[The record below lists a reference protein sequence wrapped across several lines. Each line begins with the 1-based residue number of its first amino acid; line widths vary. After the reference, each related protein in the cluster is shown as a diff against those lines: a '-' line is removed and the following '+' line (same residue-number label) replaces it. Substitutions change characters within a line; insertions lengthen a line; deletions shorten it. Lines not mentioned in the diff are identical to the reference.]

1 MLCLVGAGE
10 RCPSHYL
17 GLRQAT
23 AIRPDRLIVPAG
35 DSHLDG
41 STLSALADAGAV
53 SADWLLLLCL
63 WRGRQGSADDPLQKR
78 GLGTSA
84 PLWQRL
90 RATEEASTCEA

>member
-1 MLCLVGAGE
+1 MGQIGAPVRVAVPAPESSSTRLSEVLCLVGAGE

-35 DSHLDG
+35 DSRLDG
-41 STLSALADAGAV
+41 STLSALADAVAV

-63 WRGRQGSADDPLQKR
+63 
-78 GLGTSA
+78 
-84 PLWQRL
+84 
-90 RATEEASTCEA
+90 